1 MGPAAVELGH
11 EGRRLVGVGQDE
23 DLADRPSQCDMEDAP
38 FPLFV
43 VAQTVGEEPPGGTVE
58 DDVLPLPA
66 LDLVD
71 GREEHGRPFGRR
83 PFEHAA
89 EPRLER
95 GHVRVEGR
103 HRLEGEEVVGM
114 GRSVRLPP

>member
-23 DLADRPSQCDMEDAP
+23 DLADRPGQCDMEDAP
-38 FPLFV
+38 FPLLV
-43 VAQTVGEEPPGGTVE
+43 VAQTVGEESPGGAIHN
-58 DDVLPLPA
+58 DVLPLPA

-71 GREEHGRPFGRR
+71 RREEHGRPFGRW
-83 PFEHAA
+83 PLEHAA

-95 GHVRVEGR
+95 GHVRVEGG
-103 HRLEGEEVVGM
+103 HRFEGEEVVGM
-114 GRSVRLPP
+114 GRSVRL